1 MRVSCESCGAKFK
14 IDDSRIPAQGLVM
27 KCPKC
32 QAPLTVRLEGAPSAP
47 PEVAP
52 PEPPTPPAPPLPAP
66 AAAPRF
72 TPPPLPAVVS
82 DEVAPPDFDGDFAGF
97 DPNEGAPEE
106 ELPSRKTTEDPFAA
120 MNLDGALADL
130 DDDLKVDG
138 AALAPELPARPP
150 AQAPKMDVQPDDFS
164 AMIFDEPLD
173 GELKKPRLG
182 DLQGSK
188 AAAKATPR
196 ALSDDLALDLDGLFD
211 TSAAKPKA
219 KESAPGTQSGG
230 FSFDD
235 MLDFNSAP
243 AIPRP
248 AAPGSADSSGGM
260 AYGELDLGVN
270 DDDLGLPSLGAGPLP
285 GSGEAL
291 GFEGIPTLADLP
303 DLSSGER
310 VLTFL
315 VRRKGGK
322 SFGPFP
328 TLTIVDMISSR
339 KLNGDEEVSP
349 SGGDWVPMRTVEAF
363 ARALNELGPL
373 PAAAPSGPAPATVES
388 ERKRVAEDSV
398 KRRRTGQLDVFS
410 PMRARRFYVR
420 PQVAVPVLL
429 SLLVA
434 LALSY
439 LYFVEELSPLDLITG
454 TNVSDKP
461 LQEQLKS
468 RHKKIVEGIQAN
480 IERDSYKSLLEARD
494 AALEML
500 KSPDFRG
507 AGAVW
512 ALLGQID
519 YTLLW
524 RFGVSKDMATEALG
538 ALDRLAQLKHDDPE
552 IGLARADGMIYE
564 KKYAAARELLQK
576 LLMSDQKNTKALHL
590 LAETLLFLPDKG
602 NAENLLEQVVSGGKA
617 TAHTFYLQGRLLDAL
632 GQTPKAKAAYA
643 RALKADP
650 DHLDSQIERTG
661 ILLKEEGEGN
671 ARKAEDELARIRGA
685 FKDRMAKKQLARI
698 HYYTALIAQ
707 KNNEPYKVVK
717 ELASAIDNEP
727 DYFLY
732 NRTLGDYFAEKHEY
746 EKAQEQYAK
755 CIDNNSEDMRCRLQ
769 TARMMLTLNHPDQAL
784 FKLDEAMKKEPKNA
798 EAVYLSGQAYEG
810 LFQVP
815 KALDA
820 YEKAIQLDPNGVEY
834 YTSAAGLYMKQ
845 DNLTK
850 AGEYVQ
856 KARLIDAD
864 SPKVH
869 IFLGEMYL
877 HQNDKEKAI
886 GAFADAVKA
895 DPKEKTAH
903 LALGTLYRETGKL
916 DEALREYQQVLA
928 LDDKSDQAYYGQ
940 GRVYYETKDYDRSV
954 TEFEKALAL
963 NSRSYEYDHFA
974 GVAYYAKGE
983 TEKAKNAFLAGLQLK
998 PGYAESSFYLGRLLM
1013 DEKAYDKAQ
1022 ERFEAALTAEPKN
1035 PVYLLYS
1042 GWLLERQERY
1052 SDAMDFY
1059 GRALNEKKDYAEA
1072 YLRMGVTLRAQ
1083 NKFKEAIGMFVQAQK
1098 QDPSIMSARIE
1109 LGDCYFEM
1117 RSYKHS
1123 VEQYKEAIK
1132 MNPKASEAY
1141 RKLGF
1146 TLNELSQPAAAVTQ
1160 LRKAA
1165 ELDRQDAGP
1174 HLGLGYA
1181 YKALKRNKDAITEFE
1196 QYLDLN
1202 PSAIDR
1208 KEVED
1213 EIYWLKN
1220 R

>member
-1 MRVSCESCGAKFK
+1 MRVSCDSCGTKFK
-14 IDDSRIPAQGLVM
+14 IDDSRIPPQGLAM

-32 QAPLTVRLEGAPSAP
+32 QAQLTIRLEGEAAPAETPPEMPPLPPAAPLPSAP
-47 PEVAP
+47 KA
-52 PEPPTPPAPPLPAP
+52 AP
-66 AAAPRF
+66 AA
-72 TPPPLPAVVS
+72 PPPLPTPA

-97 DPNEGAPEE
+97 DPNEGLPEVPPPE
-106 ELPSRKTTEDPFAA
+106 SKSADPFAN

-130 DDDLKVDG
+130 DDDLRVDG

-150 AQAPKMDVQPDDFS
+150 AQAAKPAAKADEFS
-164 AMIFDEPLD
+164 AMIFDEPLE
-173 GELKKPRLG
+173 GELRKPRLD
-182 DLQGSK
+182 DLPAPK
-188 AAAKATPR
+188 AAKPSANP
-196 ALSDDLALDLDGLFD
+196 LSDDMALDLNGLFD
-211 TSAAKPKA
+211 SPAPTAPKPQAQEPSA
-219 KESAPGTQSGG
+219 QG

-235 MLDFNSAP
+235 MLDFGSK
-243 AIPRP
+243 P
-248 AAPGSADSSGGM
+248 AAPGMPAPATPDSSGGM
-260 AYGELDLGVN
+260 KYGELDLGVS
-270 DDDLGLPSLGAGPLP
+270 DDDLGLPSLGAPPLTDKNDMM
-285 GSGEAL
+285 AL
-291 GFEGIPTLADLP
+291 GGVPSLADLP
-303 DLSSGER
+303 DLGSGDR

-322 SFGPFP
+322 AFGPFP
-328 TLTIVDMISSR
+328 TATIVDMIASR

-349 SGGDWVPMRTVEAF
+349 SGGDWVPMRSVEAF
-363 ARALNELGPL
+363 DHALNALGPL
-373 PAAAPSGPAPATVES
+373 PTVTPSSAPAPVTVEN
-388 ERKRVAEDSV
+388 ERKRVAEESL
-398 KRRRTGQLDVFS
+398 KRRRTGQLGVFS

-420 PQVAVPVLL
+420 PQVAIPIIAC
-429 SLLVA
+429 LVVGLA
-434 LALSY
+434 LAY
-439 LYFVEELSPLDLITG
+439 LYFVEELSPLDLVMS

-461 LQEQLKS
+461 LYEQLKS
-468 RHKKIVEGIQAN
+468 RHKKIVDEIQAN
-480 IERDSYKSLLEARD
+480 IDRDSYKSMLEARD

-500 KSPDFRG
+500 KTPDFRG

-524 RFGVSKDMATEALG
+524 RFGVSKDMASEAQG

-552 IGLARADGMIYE
+552 ISFARAHGLIYE
-564 KKYAAARELLQK
+564 KKYGQARELLQK
-576 LLMSDQKNTKALHL
+576 LLMSDQKNVKALHL

-602 NAENLLEQVVSGGKA
+602 NAENLLEQVESGGKA
-617 TAHTFYLQGRLLDAL
+617 TAHTYYLQGRLLDAL

-643 RALKADP
+643 KALKADP

-671 ARKAEDELARIRGA
+671 AKKAEDELARIRNA

-746 EKAQEQYAK
+746 EKAQEQYSK
-755 CIDNNSEDMRCRLQ
+755 CVENNSEDLRCRLQ
-769 TARMMLTLNHPDQAL
+769 TARMLLILNHPDQAL
-784 FKLDEAMKKEPKNA
+784 FKLEEAAKLEPKNA
-798 EAVYLSGQAYEG
+798 EVVFLTGMAYEG

-820 YEKAIQLDPNGVEY
+820 YERAIQLDPNGVEY
-834 YTSAAGLYMKQ
+834 YTSAAALYMKQ

-856 KARLIDAD
+856 KARLIDAN

-869 IFLGEMYL
+869 IFLGQMYL

-886 GAFADAVKA
+886 GAFTDAIKA

-903 LALGTLYRETGKL
+903 LALGNLLRETGKPE
-916 DEALREYQQVLA
+916 EALREYQQVLA

-963 NSRSYEYDHFA
+963 NSRSYEYYHFA

-983 TEKAKNAFLAGLQLK
+983 AEKAKNAFLAGLQLK
-998 PGYAESSFYLGRLLM
+998 PGYAESSYYLGRLFM
-1013 DEKAYDKAQ
+1013 DEKTYDKAQ
-1022 ERFEAALTAEPKN
+1022 ERFEAALSAEPKN

-1042 GWLLERQERY
+1042 GWLLEHQEKY
-1052 SDAMDFY
+1052 SDALDFY
-1059 GRALNEKKDYAEA
+1059 ERALNEKKDYAEA

-1117 RSYKHS
+1117 RSYKQS
-1123 VEQYKEAIK
+1123 VQQYQEAIK
-1132 MNPKASEAY
+1132 MNPKAAEAY

-1146 TLNELSQPAAAVTQ
+1146 ALNELSQPAAAITQ

-1181 YKALKRNKDAITEFE
+1181 YKALKRNKEAIAEFE